1 MVIDKW
7 TRTSNNNS
15 LMIPLLGHK
24 SKETFSELKK
34 EYERFQNIN
43 HKFKSHSKG
52 SPPKG
57 SNTDEYNLEINDFTD
72 IRDYIDKIRSILLS
86 INELLSEK
94 ENYKDGPDK
103 IDQLQNKEINSLTD
117 KILLEYDLFLKN
129 MKVIEKNNNNC
140 LNDLEINSKFDEC
153 RKVVEEINK
162 KLKKDKEEE
171 NTTEVQEQRRNIN
184 NNNNT
189 NNNINRNIDRG
200 RINILT
206 HRREFNN
213 SSLIV
218 KNNFHYTIEE
228 EGFSNGVKLCLFF
241 MVVFLVIF
249 VGYMSI

>member
-1 MVIDKW
+1 
-7 TRTSNNNS
+7 
-15 LMIPLLGHK
+15 MIPLLGHK